1 MHGLILYHTYQ
12 IYSNY
17 HLISHT
23 PDSRLP
29 IPDSRFPIP
38 YSLLPTPYSLLPTPY
53 SLLPTPY
60 SLLPTP
66 YSLYYD
72 QLSIGKAPGRTVIN
86 LVLPLRS
93 TSTSNWAPTSEAST
107 PC

>member
-17 HLISHT
+17 HLISH
-23 PDSRLP
+23 

-38 YSLLPTPYSLLPTPY
+38 DSLLPTPYSLLPTPY

-60 SLLPTP
+60 SLL
-66 YSLYYD
+66 
-72 QLSIGKAPGRTVIN
+72 
-86 LVLPLRS
+86 
-93 TSTSNWAPTSEAST
+93 
-107 PC
+107 